1 MKNVLIKNSFLIVS
15 ILLFSCHRTI
25 KNSPTESITANTKTI
40 NSTPI
45 ITNSLD
51 PNFDGDL
58 IKTKKVAKGDTIL
71 FREWGN
77 VMNKPIIIY
86 DDKIKYILS
95 KDTVSKFYKTGE
107 EIFSKN
113 EILILN
119 TLTKKDFKI
128 NSIAILDN
136 DARDIYANNQPSS
149 YFKIKKISN
158 IKGEFDFS
166 SEKYKEFN
174 IDFKVTNNAL
184 HIVKLSNLSYSNLE
198 TYKYELDTLIVLR
211 NKDFIYPDSLRY
223 VVCKEKNRI
232 PSIKDNKTVAEYLTL
247 GSDKE
252 ELKDYQGAIAF
263 YDKAIGLEPKNAVVY
278 HNRGLAKYSLQ
289 DFRGA
294 IADFGKSIVLE
305 PSSSSSSY
313 YNRGLAKYS
322 LQNYIGAV
330 ADYNKSIALEPH
342 AATYFDRGDA
352 KIKLGQK
359 NEACLDYK
367 KSVELG
373 IYWANDS
380 IKKYCN

>member
-1 MKNVLIKNSFLIVS
+1 MGYKKIKLILLFIAYVLILNSCNKEIKNSLIKVS
-15 ILLFSCHRTI
+15 
-25 KNSPTESITANTKTI
+25 NTENLKTI
-40 NSTPI
+40 DSSSI

-77 VMNKPIIIY
+77 LKNKPIIIY

-95 KDTVSKFYKTGE
+95 KDTVSKFYKTGD

-128 NSIAILDN
+128 NSIVILDN

-158 IKGEFDFS
+158 TKGEFDFS

-174 IDFKVTNNAL
+174 IDFKVTNDAL

-198 TYKYELDTLIVLR
+198 TYNYELDTLIVLR

-223 VVCKEKNRI
+223 LVCKEKNRI

-252 ELKDYQGAIAF
+252 ELKDYQGAIVY
-263 YDKAIGLEPKNAVVY
+263 YDKAIRLEPKNAVEYYLVLCGVSFEY
-278 HNRGLAKYSLQ
+278 HHIGQPKSETTNRRREDAEI
-289 DFRGA
+289 RGGEEA
-294 IADFGKSIVLE
+294 CGKEVAF
-305 PSSSSSSY
+305 SSSHLRVSAPPVRFSSCF
-313 YNRGLAKYS
+313 LQAS
-322 LQNYIGAV
+322 LT
-330 ADYNKSIALEPH
+330 S
-342 AATYFDRGDA
+342 R
-352 KIKLGQK
+352 
-359 NEACLDYK
+359 
-367 KSVELG
+367 
-373 IYWANDS
+373 
-380 IKKYCN
+380 